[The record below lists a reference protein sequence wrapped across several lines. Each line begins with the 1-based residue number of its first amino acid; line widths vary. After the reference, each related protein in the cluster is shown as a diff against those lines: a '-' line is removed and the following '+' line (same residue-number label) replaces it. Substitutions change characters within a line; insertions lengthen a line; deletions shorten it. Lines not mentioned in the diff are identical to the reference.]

1 MRNILALALS
11 LSITTCAQQPPPQPP
26 APAPA
31 PIYAPQDAPPLTERP
46 APSASPA
53 TGVITLPAGT
63 KIQLYLTN
71 PLHSRTAQIG
81 DAVHAEVAFPVV
93 IANQLAIPRGA
104 YVEGA
109 VTHVTRP
116 GFSHRA
122 RIELQF
128 TRIIFENG
136 YQLPLTGV
144 TAEASNQTYSDAVR
158 EMVADA
164 WHESG
169 LPTTKSAGPLSGDS
183 AAPFAMLELLAL
195 QFPVNPPP
203 PTLPPQRPLPG
214 QSRAEA
220 IGIAAGVA
228 IAAIAIIGIAHR
240 GRDIYLD
247 YGWQLEMIL
256 ETPIALDAAQANAP
270 VPAP

>member
-11 LSITTCAQQPPPQPP
+11 LSITTYAQQPPPQP
-26 APAPA
+26 PA
-31 PIYAPQDAPPLTERP
+31 PIYAPQDAPPLTASP
-46 APSASPA
+46 APSASAA
-53 TGVITLPAGT
+53 TGDITLPAGI

-71 PLHSRTAQIG
+71 PLHSRTTQIG
-81 DAVHAEVAFPVV
+81 DSVHAEVAFPVV

-109 VTHVTRP
+109 VTRVVRP

-122 RIELQF
+122 KIQIRF
-128 TRIIFENG
+128 TKIIFENG
-136 YQLPLTGV
+136 YQLPLPGA
-144 TAEASNQTYSDAVR
+144 TAEASNQTYGDAVR
-158 EMVADA
+158 EIVAGA
-164 WHESG
+164 ANESDT
-169 LPTTKSAGPLSGDS
+169 PTTKSAGSLS
-183 AAPFAMLELLAL
+183 ANTVAPFAMLELLAF

-228 IAAIAIIGIAHR
+228 IAAIAIIGFAHR

-247 YGWQLEMIL
+247 YGWQLEMTLQSPIIL
-256 ETPIALDAAQANAP
+256 NAAQANAAI
-270 VPAP
+270 PAP